1 MKFQYHLIALRQY
14 SHEFFLNSSIPE
26 QKLMAVFG
34 NFENEAPVE
43 VIKKILHGIEEQATG
58 ALSIKRYE

>member
-1 MKFQYHLIALRQY
+1 
-14 SHEFFLNSSIPE
+14 
-26 QKLMAVFG
+26 MAVFG